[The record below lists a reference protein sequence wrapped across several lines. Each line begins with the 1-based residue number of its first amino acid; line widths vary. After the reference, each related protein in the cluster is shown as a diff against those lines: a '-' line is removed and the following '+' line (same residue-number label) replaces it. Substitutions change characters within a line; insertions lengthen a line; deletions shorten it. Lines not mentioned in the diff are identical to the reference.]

1 MYYLVTLTDIAF
13 VPPDQIGEDPKKIAE
28 QYLRSKYLGKYVS
41 GAGLIVDIVGIE
53 DVSLGKVFISSPD
66 VYFKAKFKALSFLP
80 KVQEIIE
87 GEIDK
92 IVTHGAIVKVGPVD
106 GFIHISQLGDDVF
119 IQRGGVLQGRK
130 TKITYRP
137 GDRIRARVTA
147 VSKPD
152 PTAPKRGEPIIR
164 IALSCRQPG
173 LGKIVEEEKKEE
185 EKGAKA

>member
-1 MYYLVTLTDIAF
+1 V
-13 VPPDQIGEDPKKIAE
+13 
-28 QYLRSKYLGKYVS
+28 R
-41 GAGLIVDIVGIE
+41 
-53 DVSLGKVFISSPD
+53 
-66 VYFKAKFKALSFLP
+66 
-80 KVQEIIE
+80 
-87 GEIDK
+87 
-92 IVTHGAIVKVGPVD
+92 VGPVD

-173 LGKIVEEEKKEE
+173 LGKIEEKEE
-185 EKGAKA
+185 EESAKT

>member
-1 MYYLVTLTDIAF
+1 MYYLVTLSDIAF
-13 VPPDQIGEDPKKIAE
+13 VPPERIGEDPRKIAE
-28 QYLRSKYLGKYVS
+28 DYLRNKHLGKYVS
-41 GAGLIVDIVGIE
+41 GAGLIVEIVGIE
-53 DVSLGKVFISSPD
+53 EISLGKLFISSPAL
-66 VYFKAKFKALSFLP
+66 YFKAKFKALSFLP

-130 TKITYRP
+130 TKVTFRP
-137 GDRIRARVTA
+137 GDRIRARITA

-173 LGKIVEEEKKEE
+173 LGKIEEERE
-185 EKGAKA
+185 EK